1 MRTKPRK
8 PCDFRHLRG
17 FSCFRENSL
26 SHTFSYVLRV
36 HFPLVKIGVSPTA
49 TTVSGVFVTKG
60 KIAFCAS
67 GYNSHSWFLTETFA
81 ALRDRGVEAFN
92 FLGVAF
98 HVAVWIPAIVLC
110 AGSFIRSTRMV
121 QLASVLGI
129 VLLLAGLLLAV
140 ILTGEWNLIHPV
152 NGYICI
158 GYWGDLILF
167 AVCALLSSSKM
178 GSLK

>member
-1 MRTKPRK
+1 MKQRAGI
-8 PCDFRHLRG
+8 LRIL
-17 FSCFRENSL
+17 SL
-26 SHTFSYVLRV
+26 AVQLCGLLIPMYNIYPDGLM
-36 HFPLVKIGVSPTA
+36 I
-49 TTVSGVFVTKG
+49 
-60 KIAFCAS
+60 
-67 GYNSHSWFLTETFA
+67 NSHSWFLTETFA

-129 VLLLAGLLLAV
+129 ALLLAGLLLAV

-178 GSLK
+178 GTLK